1 MQRSILSVALVAAL
15 AFSAS
20 CRGGG
25 VAPPQNIVLITID
38 TLRADRV
45 GRGLTP
51 AIDALAQ
58 RGVRFANARSAVP
71 LTLPSHVTMM
81 TGQLP
86 TQSGVRDNGVVFT
99 PQPGAPTLARR
110 FHDAGLKTG
119 AFVGAYVLDRRF
131 GLADG
136 FDIYDD
142 RIRRNPNEGINLEA
156 ERRGSVVADAAIGWL
171 NQQSS
176 RFFHVGPPLR
186 PARSLRTASG
196 VSRESQR
203 QRL

>member
-1 MQRSILSVALVAAL
+1 MLRSALTLALLAAL
-15 AFSAS
+15 AFTAS
-20 CRGGG
+20 CRGEST
-25 VAPPQNIVLITID
+25 PLPQNIVLITID

-51 AIDALAQ
+51 AIDALAG

-110 FHDAGLKTG
+110 FHDAGL
-119 AFVGAYVLDRRF
+119 
-131 GLADG
+131 
-136 FDIYDD
+136 
-142 RIRRNPNEGINLEA
+142 
-156 ERRGSVVADAAIGWL
+156 
-171 NQQSS
+171 
-176 RFFHVGPPLR
+176 
-186 PARSLRTASG
+186 SLIHI
-196 VSRESQR
+196 
-203 QRL
+203 